1 MAPRTI
7 GGFAHGMAHGG
18 HIHHENHE
26 FTGVEGPVPTFTFS
40 HGLDLHPRDLDPLV
54 YGGHTIGTALC
65 GSFLEF
71 TYIGGPVPSIIIGH
85 GQVFYLGN

>member
-1 MAPRTI
+1 MAR
-7 GGFAHGMAHGG
+7 GG
-18 HIHHENHE
+18 HIHNENHRSI
-26 FTGVEGPVPTFTFS
+26 GVEGPVPTFTFS

-71 TYIGGPVPSIIIGH
+71 TYIGGLVPSIITGH
-85 GQVFYLGN
+85 GQVFYPGN